1 MKAHYQVILAYDG
14 THFAGFQR
22 QGRARTVQGVVEGAL
37 HRIGWDE
44 RSLLAAGRTDTGV
57 HAAGQVIAFSLD
69 WAHSLEDLRN
79 ALNAYLPQDVAARS
93 VTLAYPGFHPRFRAT
108 ARRYQ
113 YFLTCQPARDPL
125 LERFTWRVWPP
136 LELPVL
142 QETAV
147 CFLGT
152 HDFTAYGTAPRASGS
167 TVRTVLHSTWQVDG
181 EQMVFEVT
189 ANAFLYHMVRRM
201 VFIQVAVARGKLP
214 VADFQASLLGKPEC
228 ISALTGIAPAQGLV
242 LVEVEY
248 PDEANNTV
256 S

>member
-22 QGRARTVQGVVEGAL
+22 QGKARTVQTVVEDAL
-37 HRIGWDE
+37 RRIGWDE

-57 HAAGQVIAFSLD
+57 HASGQVIAFSLD

-79 ALNAYLPQDVAARS
+79 ALNANLPGDVAAR
-93 VTLAYPGFHPRFRAT
+93 VVALAGSDFHPRFSAT

-113 YFLTCQPARDPL
+113 YRLTSQPARDPL
-125 LERFTWRVWPP
+125 LERFTWRVWPRVEMQP
-136 LELPVL
+136 L
-142 QETAV
+142 QEAAGF
-147 CFLGT
+147 FLGT
-152 HDFTAYGTAPRASGS
+152 HDYAAYGNAPRVSGS
-167 TVRTVLHSTWQVDG
+167 TVRTVSRSAWWQDG
-181 EQMVFEVT
+181 VQLVYEVK

-201 VFIQVAVARGKLP
+201 VFVQVAVARGKLLLT
-214 VADFQASLLGKPEC
+214 DLQDSLLGKPEC
-228 ISALTGIAPAQGLV
+228 ISHLTGIAPAQGLA

-248 PDEANNTV
+248 PLEAIDRV

>member
-22 QGRARTVQGVVEGAL
+22 QGRARTVQGVVESAL
-37 HRIGWDE
+37 RQIGWDE

-69 WAHSLEDLRN
+69 WAHSLQDLRN
-79 ALNAYLPQDVAARS
+79 ALNAYLPEDVAARS
-93 VTLAYPGFHPRFRAT
+93 LAFANPDFHPRFSAT

-113 YFLTCQPARDPL
+113 YHLTCQPARDPL
-125 LERFTWRVWPP
+125 LERFTWRIWPP
-136 LELPVL
+136 VELPLL
-142 QETAV
+142 QEAAG

-152 HDFTAYGTAPRASGS
+152 HDFSAYGTPPRAAGS
-167 TVRTVLHSTWQVDG
+167 TERTVSHSTWWSDK
-181 EQMVFEVT
+181 EQLVFDVT

-214 VADFQASLLGKPEC
+214 LAAFQASLLGKPEC
-228 ISALTGIAPAQGLV
+228 ISSLTGIAPAQGLV

-248 PDEANNTV
+248 PPETNNMV
-256 S
+256 G